1 MRGTQGISN
10 LSVDVAAPGE
20 GLVSRLA
27 ESRPSVL
34 CLLFSDEEEE
44 LNEDTVEKIV
54 RCIIQNEG
62 EHFLG
67 LARRCADR
75 FG

>member
-1 MRGTQGISN
+1 M
-10 LSVDVAAPGE
+10 
-20 GLVSRLA
+20 SRVA

-75 FG
+75 FS

>member
-1 MRGTQGISN
+1 M
-10 LSVDVAAPGE
+10 
-20 GLVSRLA
+20 
-27 ESRPSVL
+27 PSVP
-34 CLLFSDEEEE
+34 CFLLSDEEEE

-67 LARRCADR
+67 LAWSLADH
-75 FG
+75 FD